1 MKATELLSHIT
12 NNLNTGKPAA
22 HDLVM
27 ASNGEP
33 ADSYKLN
40 FDNPEIYQV
49 RQYPEFIR
57 KGDDI
62 MYSQGVP
69 GMPPVPFGVDYQKL
83 NRLIY
88 ERVGRD
94 YEVLF
99 QIVKSIAV
107 RYEDGWFLS
116 TDERNSYPE
125 LNDVGGFEN
134 APCKVRIPAVGSPV
148 MPYRAFYSEVE
159 LNKFAIGLLEDLMD
173 SPDSTRTYIEKIYA
187 GVIKL

>member
-1 MKATELLSHIT
+1 MNATELLSHIT

-40 FDNPEIYQV
+40 FDNPEIYRV

-62 MYSQGVP
+62 MYSPGVP
-69 GMPPVPFGVDYQKL
+69 GSPPTPPWGVDYHKL

-88 ERVGRD
+88 ERVS
-94 YEVLF
+94 
-99 QIVKSIAV
+99 QKPTTA
-107 RYEDGWFLS
+107 
-116 TDERNSYPE
+116 
-125 LNDVGGFEN
+125 
-134 APCKVRIPAVGSPV
+134 A
-148 MPYRAFYSEVE
+148 YRVFYSEDE
-159 LNKFAIGLLEDLMD
+159 LKHFVIDLLQDLID
-173 SPDSTRTYIEKIYA
+173 SPDSTRTFMEKIHVGA
-187 GVIKL
+187 VKL